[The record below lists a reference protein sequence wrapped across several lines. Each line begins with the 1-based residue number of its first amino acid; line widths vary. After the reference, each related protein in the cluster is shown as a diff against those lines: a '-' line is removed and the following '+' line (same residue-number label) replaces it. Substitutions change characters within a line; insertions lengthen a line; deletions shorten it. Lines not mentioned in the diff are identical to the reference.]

1 MLVPPN
7 LGLPAAVLVGSGFRL
22 GQRRVGATM
31 VAMLQP
37 PTTIDLAEDSRL
49 DAFRNLKGGA
59 RRRNDLFVAESELVL
74 DRLFASGAV
83 VRSILVTEARRERV
97 TESYTTHARGS
108 QERPIDVFVA
118 THAVIDSVV
127 GYPLHRGVI
136 AVAERP
142 QIPEAGPVLAAANTV
157 VVMEEVT
164 DPDNVGAVFRHSAG
178 FGVDAVL
185 LCGTTGDPLYRKTL
199 RTSMGW
205 TLEIPYAHIPVTD
218 SYDLQQTLHDAGFV
232 TLALTPARDAEVLAN
247 VLSDLAPSAKVALL
261 LGAEGPGLRATT
273 MERAD
278 HRVRIPLTDGVDS
291 LNVASAAAVALY
303 ALTTA
308 QPARLNRAR

>member
-1 MLVPPN
+1 
-7 LGLPAAVLVGSGFRL
+7 
-22 GQRRVGATM
+22 M
-31 VAMLQP
+31 VAMLLP
-37 PTTIDLAEDSRL
+37 PTTIETPEDSRL

-59 RRRNDLFVAESELVL
+59 RRLNDLFVAESELVL

-83 VRSILVTEARRERV
+83 VHSILVTDARRDRV
-97 TESYTTHARGS
+97 TESYALHSRHG
-108 QERPIDVFVA
+108 QERSINVFVA
-118 THAVIDSVV
+118 THAVIDAVV

-142 QIPEAGPVLAAANTV
+142 LIPAAASVLAGAQTV

-205 TLEIPYAHIPVTD
+205 TLEIPYAHIPVTET
-218 SYDLQQTLHDAGFV
+218 YDLQQSLHDAGFV
-232 TLALTPARDAEVLAN
+232 TLALTPARDAEVLAD
-247 VLSDLAPSAKVALL
+247 VLSALRSSARIALL
-261 LGAEGPGLRATT
+261 LGAEGPGLRAST

-303 ALTTA
+303 ALTAA
-308 QPARLNRAR
+308 QPARLLRPTRSSPVT